1 MEARRARVVGPLEVL
16 STYLSYPFVVNAL
29 VVGALVALC
38 SSLLGTTLVMKR
50 LSYIGDGLSHVAFGA
65 YAVASV
71 AGITRN
77 MLVIAP
83 VTVLAAVVL
92 LRRGRTAKVKGDAAI
107 SMMAVAALAFGYL
120 VMNVFGARSNIAGDV
135 CSTLFGSTS
144 ILTLTSLDVRLC
156 AVMSI
161 AVVGGFAL
169 LYNRIFAVTFDE
181 TFARACGMP
190 VGRYNMVIAIMIALV
205 IVVGMNLVGALMLS
219 ALVVFPA
226 LSAMRIAGTFRN
238 VTIISACIGSLCAVV
253 GMVASILAGTPV
265 GPTIVLLDVVAF
277 ALCSVIRLFK

>member
-1 MEARRARVVGPLEVL
+1 MGPLDL
-16 STYLSYPFVVNAL
+16 LATYLSYPFVVNAL
-29 VVGALVALC
+29 MVGALVALC

-77 MLVIAP
+77 MLIIAP
-83 VTVLAAVVL
+83 VTVLAAILL
-92 LRRGRTAKVKGDAAI
+92 LRRGQSAKVKGDAAI
-107 SMMAVAALAFGYL
+107 SMMAVSALAAGYL
-120 VMNVFGARSNIAGDV
+120 IMNVFGTRANIAGDV

-144 ILTLTSLDVRLC
+144 MLTLTSLDVGLC
-156 AVMSI
+156 AIMSV

-169 LYNRIFAVTFDE
+169 LYNRVFAVTFDE
-181 TFARACGMP
+181 AFARACGLP
-190 VGRYNMVIAIMIALV
+190 VGRYNLLIAIMIAFV

-226 LSAMRIAGTFRN
+226 LSAMRVAGTFRN
-238 VTIISACIGSLCAVV
+238 VTIVSACIGVTCSIA
-253 GMVASILAGTPV
+253 GMLVSILAGTPV

-277 ALCSVIRLFK
+277 ALFSLVGFLKRCW